1 MIFKDDTSALSHEF
15 HNIIQDIESMLKE
28 ASSLGGEEY
37 ASVREALLTRVAA
50 ARAEL
55 TRLGCNISDK
65 VQSSTAEVSAE
76 ISNEPWKAVGIAA
89 VAGLLL
95 GFLFARK

>member
-50 ARAEL
+50 ARDEL
-55 TRLGCNISDK
+55 SRLGGNIADK
-65 VQSSTAEVSAE
+65 VQTSTADVSAE
-76 ISNEPWKAVGIAA
+76 IRSEPWKAVGTAA

-95 GFLFARK
+95 GFLLARK